1 MTKFVLTIGL
11 IVVFAV
17 VIGAAGMGIRDDVE
31 RNRQERLALQ
41 IRQAEIE
48 AQASVERQQ
57 AFYAFLAHVQ
67 SVGFI
72 QIVALLGLLFGVGG
86 LIVVGIMIA
95 KRPRPIDQLPVL
107 MTAIATVFE
116 FIRELRQSNSYN
128 TIFANTNE
136 GEFYEHKSK

>member
-95 KRPRPIDQLPVL
+95 KRPSPGSQIQSL
-107 MTAIATVFE
+107 MATAITLFE
-116 FIRELRQSNSYN
+116 FWRELRRQSAYEALF
-128 TIFANTNE
+128 TREDFINE
-136 GEFYEHKSK
+136 SR